1 MLSSET
7 FKLYVK
13 KTLGIS
19 TCFSVESQILNL
31 LGHKVSFTTIQ
42 LFLCSTQ
49 AVNMNVLQSGL
60 EAGGCVP

>member
-1 MLSSET
+1 MCSET

-13 KTLGIS
+13 KTSGIS
-19 TCFSVESQILNL
+19 KCFSVENQILNL

-49 AVNMNVLQSGL
+49 AVYVNAFQ
-60 EAGGCVP
+60 

>member
-19 TCFSVESQILNL
+19 KCFSVESQILNL
-31 LGHKVSFTTIQ
+31 LGHKVSLTTIQ
-42 LFLCSTQ
+42 LLLCSTQ
-49 AVNMNVLQSGL
+49 AVNMTVSQSVLA
-60 EAGGCVP
+60 AGGRVR